1 MANELGGR
9 NDKYGNRYE
18 HNCIIDTIID
28 VVAEKITSFS
38 FEPLGEDEK
47 ATDILIV
54 EKDES
59 KKFVQCKERN
69 GNSNSWNFTG
79 LNKYKLLIKWKTHL
93 DRANNNIV
101 ALRSPLPFIELEDL
115 AKRARNTNENP
126 VDFYKYQIEN
136 SSMKESFNSYCRY
149 LELDYTKE
157 ENLSLA
163 INYLR
168 RTKVEIRPDED
179 LKNLLLDKIKF
190 YFIGDCDYIYNMLLD
205 WIINGNIMGNTI
217 DNLLL
222 DKFFKEKNITLRDL
236 SNDESNFSTLK
247 KLNQDY
253 KNAFIPINGEIIQ
266 RDVLQECIDK
276 ITDGDSIIIHGKAG
290 YGKSGITTSLINYLE
305 KNDILYL
312 AIKLDKKIPSK
323 NVESWSKELGFSLS
337 ISYCLNTFSKEKNCV
352 LILDQLDALRWTQS
366 HTKDACDVCYNLIEE
381 INRINIER
389 KKNISVVLVSRT
401 FDLEN
406 DNNINKI
413 INKDWA
419 KIRIDLL
426 NESDVKNIV
435 DDRYDSFNN
444 KLKTLLRIPSNLFIW
459 TKLKLNFNINEIYS
473 TGSLIEKWWE
483 NIEEEAR
490 NSSFESNDLLSV
502 RNIIF
507 EIMKKM
513 HQISIPK
520 IFLDVDSTILDFL
533 CSKEFIIKCNN
544 SISFSH
550 QSIFDYYSVKK
561 MIVEYCNGIEIA
573 KLLGPKDTQS
583 PIVRYQ
589 LQMFLE
595 ELYYCDIFKFKDAID
610 YVINCKDIRSYIKYV
625 AYEVLGLV
633 PELDTSLEQFILE
646 YIEKNDYFDVFIND
660 VFMGHEIFINLL
672 IKNKIFDSWF
682 KNLDKRDIVITL
694 IKSVND
700 SLSNEVVEFIKSN
713 LFINKETDLLL
724 YQCFPY
730 DIGSDSD
737 ELFDLR
743 LKIYTKYIEISDIYV
758 NLDELIKS
766 NEIRAIELVKFW
778 LKSTLKKK
786 RKLKYSYD
794 NSIEFSDETKVSG
807 DIEIINALLPLIPKY
822 YFESFEMHSWR
833 DENHNERNIERIA
846 ISLLKNAT
854 VNLINRDKT
863 QFWTVFEKYL
873 NKGLIIHNEMI
884 LYGLLNMPVSENNKV
899 LLYLFSNIDKNIF
912 EYTSGSEESITL
924 TKQIL
929 SKFII
934 NLERDEYYMVERAIL
949 DYKPSDI
956 LERCKRKIKILKERD
971 YPFYLSFWGDMQF
984 ELLKVIP
991 EGLLTIKAKNLLQ
1004 VLNRKFNT
1012 GKSHRFDNHYMKVC
1026 NVTSPIANKR
1036 ISDKSWLKI
1045 LSNSKIIDLRKTRE
1059 LISEST
1065 FVESN
1070 LYEFQSSF
1078 SISIQDDPE
1087 RFINLVINN
1096 KKIILQSFIDTL
1108 FSSLAYSN
1116 KVNEISIGLF
1126 ENMFFELSYKDSTLR
1141 SSCICEIISRKSDVS
1156 WSNNTINLMKN
1167 IFNDIKNN
1175 VIPIES
1181 IIGKDNDMDKAEKW
1195 ETYIINTP
1203 IGKFALALT
1212 HLLWERKELFL
1223 EFKDIIRFMI
1233 DSEDKCIKYSAL
1245 YILNPCLNIDKH
1257 WAIEN
1262 IVNLF
1267 KEPKNMGFRNA
1278 RDMLFFCYSNAEKCQ
1293 KQEIINI
1300 IMTALSI
1307 DSKHIKTVFAWLVVD
1322 LYVIFDEFHSYI
1334 DDLPNDEIILKE
1346 LLEMFILYLEDEEKK
1361 EIVKP
1366 IIIKMLELENINFN
1380 SYRIF
1385 NSKRINLEKDKEFL
1399 LQICTKKNAK
1409 KTVGAFVNFVNK
1421 EASSLL
1427 EYKEFIFELAD
1438 GCIDNYS
1445 SDNYDLSLDLEDLV
1459 GLIVKIFDEV
1469 CEDKNEMKVIK
1480 KCLDLWDKM
1489 FENHIGSIRKIS
1501 KDISN
1506 L

>member
-18 HNCIIDTIID
+18 HNCIIDAILD

-54 EKDES
+54 AKDGS

-69 GNSNSWNFTG
+69 GNSNSWNFAG
-79 LNKYKLLIKWKTHL
+79 LNKYKLLFKWKTHL

-101 ALRSPLPFIELEDL
+101 ALRSPLPFVELEDL

-126 VDFYKYQIEN
+126 LDFYKYQIEN
-136 SSMKESFNSYCRY
+136 SSMKTSFNNYCRY
-149 LELDYTKE
+149 LKLDYTKE

-190 YFIGDCDYIYNMLLD
+190 YFIGNCDDIYNIFLD
-205 WIINGNIMGNTI
+205 WIINGNIMGKTI

-222 DKFFKEKNITLRDL
+222 DKLFKEKNITLHDL

-266 RDVLQECIDK
+266 RDELQDCIDK
-276 ITDGDSIIIHGKAG
+276 ILVGDSIIIHGKAG
-290 YGKSGITTSLINYLE
+290 YGKSGITTALINYLE

-312 AIKLDKKIPSK
+312 AIKLDKKTPSN

-337 ISYCLNTFSKEKNCV
+337 ISYCLNAFSKEKNCV

-366 HTKDACDVCYNLIEE
+366 HTKDASDVCYNLIEE

-389 KKNISVVLVSRT
+389 EKNISVVLVSRT

-406 DNNINKI
+406 DNNINRI
-413 INKDWA
+413 INRDWA

-435 DDRYDSFNN
+435 GDRYDGFNN
-444 KLKTLLRIPSNLFIW
+444 KLKALLRIPSNLFIW

-483 NIEEEAR
+483 NIEEEGR
-490 NSSFESNDLLSV
+490 NIGFESNDLLV
-502 RNIIF
+502 ARNAIF
-507 EIMKKM
+507 ETMKKT

-561 MIVEYCNGIEIA
+561 MIIEYCNGTEIVE
-573 KLLGPKDTQS
+573 LLGPKDTQS

-595 ELYYCDIFKFKDAID
+595 ELYYCDILKFKDAID

-633 PELDTSLEQFILE
+633 PELDATLEQFILE
-646 YIEKNDYFDVFIND
+646 YIEKNDYFDTFVND
-660 VFMGHEIFINLL
+660 VFMGHEIFINIL
-672 IKNKIFDSWF
+672 IKNKIFDRWF
-682 KNLDKRDIVITL
+682 KDLDKRNIVITL
-694 IKSVND
+694 IRSIND
-700 SLSNEVVEFIKSN
+700 SLSNEAVKFIKSH

-724 YQCFPY
+724 YQCFPF
-730 DIGSDSD
+730 DIRNDSD
-737 ELFDLR
+737 ELFGLR
-743 LKIYTKYIEISDIYV
+743 LKMYTKYVDISDIYV
-758 NLDELIKS
+758 NLDELIKY
-766 NEIRAIELVKFW
+766 NEIRAIELIKFW
-778 LKSTLKKK
+778 LENISKKK
-786 RKLKYSYD
+786 RKLKYSFD
-794 NSIEFSDETKVSG
+794 NSIEFNDETKVSG
-807 DIEIINALLPLIPKY
+807 DIEIIGTLLPLIPKY
-822 YFESFEMHSWR
+822 YSESFEMHSWIA
-833 DENHNERNIERIA
+833 ENYNERNIERIA

-854 VNLINRDKT
+854 VNLINKDKK
-863 QFWTVFEKYL
+863 QFWTVFENYL
-873 NKGLIIHNEMI
+873 NKGFIIHNEII
-884 LYGLLNMPVSENNKV
+884 LYGLLNMPISESNKV

-912 EYTSGSEESITL
+912 EYTSGSKETISL

-929 SKFII
+929 SKYII
-934 NLERDEYYMVERAIL
+934 NLERDDYFMVESAIL
-949 DYKPSDI
+949 DYKPFDMI
-956 LERCKRKIKILKERD
+956 ERCKRKIEILKEKWEH
-971 YPFYLSFWGDMQF
+971 PFYLSFWGDLQF

-991 EGLLTIKAKNLLQ
+991 ENLLTIKAKNLLQ

-1012 GKSHRFDNHYMKVC
+1012 GKSYRFDNHYTKVC
-1026 NVTSPIANKR
+1026 NVTSPIGNKK

-1045 LSNSKIIDLRKTRE
+1045 LSNSKIIDLRKTKE

-1078 SISIQDDPE
+1078 SINIQDDPE
-1087 RFINLVINN
+1087 RFINLIINN
-1096 KKIILQSFIDTL
+1096 KKIILQPFIDTL

-1116 KVNEISIGLF
+1116 KVNEISIELF
-1126 ENMFFELSYKDSTLR
+1126 ENMFFELSYKDSAVR
-1141 SSCICEIISRKSDVS
+1141 ASCVCEIISRKSDVS
-1156 WSNNTINLMKN
+1156 WCNNTINLIKN

-1175 VIPIES
+1175 IIPIES
-1181 IIGKDNDMDKAEKW
+1181 IIGRDNNMDKAEKW

-1203 IGKFALALT
+1203 IGKFALALA
-1212 HLLWERKELFL
+1212 HLLWERKELLL
-1223 EFKDIIRFMI
+1223 EFKDIIQFMI

-1245 YILNPCLNIDKH
+1245 YILNPCLNIDRN

-1262 IVNLF
+1262 IVNIF
-1267 KEPKNMGFRNA
+1267 KDKKNMGFRNA
-1278 RDMLFFCYSNAEKCQ
+1278 RDMLFFCYSNAEKHR
-1293 KQEIINI
+1293 KEIKSI
-1300 IMTALSI
+1300 IMIALSI
-1307 DSKHIKTVFAWLVVD
+1307 DSKHIKTMYAWLIVD
-1322 LYVIFDEFHSYI
+1322 LYVVFDEFHSYI

-1346 LLEMFILYLEDEEKK
+1346 LLEMFIVYLEDEEKK

-1366 IIIKMLELENINFN
+1366 IILRMLEIENIRFN
-1380 SYRIF
+1380 PYRIF
-1385 NSKRINLEKDKEFL
+1385 NSKRINLEKDKDFL
-1399 LQICTKKNAK
+1399 LQICMKKNAK

-1421 EASSLL
+1421 EAISLL
-1427 EYKEFIFELAD
+1427 EYEEFIFELAD

-1445 SDNYDLSLDLEDLV
+1445 NDNYDLSLDLEDLV

-1469 CEDKNEMKVIK
+1469 YENKNEMEVIK

-1489 FENHIGSIRKIS
+1489 FENHIGSIRKMS

>member
-38 FEPLGEDEK
+38 FEPLGEDEQ
-47 ATDILIV
+47 ATDILII
-54 EKDES
+54 ENDGS

-69 GNSNSWNFTG
+69 GNSNSWNFEG
-79 LNKYKLLIKWKTHL
+79 LNRYHLLFKWKTHL
-93 DRANNNIV
+93 DRAENNIV

-126 VDFYKYQIEN
+126 LDFYKYQIEN
-136 SSMKESFNSYCRY
+136 SSMKTSFNEYCKSLR
-149 LELDYTKE
+149 LDYTDE
-157 ENLSLA
+157 SNLSQV

-168 RTKVEIRPDED
+168 RTKVEIRADED
-179 LKNLLLDKIKF
+179 LKNLLIDKIKL
-190 YFIGDCDYIYNMLLD
+190 YFIGNCDEIYNIFLD
-205 WIINGNIMGNTI
+205 WIINGDIMGNTI

-222 DKFFKEKNITLRDL
+222 DKFFKEKNIILRDL
-236 SNDESNFSTLK
+236 SNDESNFSVLK

-266 RDVLQECIDK
+266 RNVLQECIDK
-276 ITDGDSIIIHGKAG
+276 ITIGDSIIIHGKAG
-290 YGKSGITTSLINYLE
+290 YGKSGITTALINYLE

-312 AIKLDKKIPSK
+312 AIKLDKKTPSN

-337 ISYCLNTFSKEKNCV
+337 ISYCLSAFSREKNCV

-366 HTKDACDVCYNLIEE
+366 HTKDASDVCRNLVEE

-389 KKNISVVLVSRT
+389 EKNISVVLVSRT

-406 DNNINKI
+406 DNNINRI
-413 INKDWA
+413 VNKDWT

-426 NESDVKNIV
+426 NENDVKNLV
-435 DDRYDSFNN
+435 GDSYDSFNN
-444 KLKTLLRIPSNLFIW
+444 RLKTLLRIPSNLFIW
-459 TKLKLNFNINEIYS
+459 TKLKLDFNVNEIHS

-483 NIEEEAR
+483 NIEQDGR
-490 NSSFESNDLLSV
+490 NSGFESNNLLSA
-502 RNIIF
+502 RNTIL
-507 EIMKKM
+507 EAMKKT
-513 HQISIPK
+513 HQISIPT

-561 MIVEYCNGIEIA
+561 MINEYYNGTEIV
-573 KLLGPKDTQS
+573 KLLGSKDTQS

-595 ELYYCDIFKFKDAID
+595 ELYYYDTLKFKEAIE
-610 YVINCKDIRSYIKYV
+610 YIINCRDIRSYIKYV
-625 AYEVLGLV
+625 VYEVLGLV
-633 PELDTSLEQFILE
+633 SELDSILEQFILE
-646 YIEKNDYFDVFIND
+646 YIEKNDYFDTFIND
-660 VFMGHEIFINLL
+660 VFMGHEIFIDML
-672 IKNKIFDSWF
+672 IKNKIFDNWF
-682 KNLDKRDIVITL
+682 KNLDKRNIVITL
-694 IKSVND
+694 IRSIND
-700 SLSNEVVEFIKSN
+700 NLSNEVVKFIKNN

-730 DIGSDSD
+730 DIRSDSD

-743 LKIYTKYIEISDIYV
+743 LKIYTKYIEVSDIYV

-766 NEIRAIELVKFW
+766 NEIRAINLVEFW
-778 LKSTLKKK
+778 LKSTFKKK
-786 RKLKYSYD
+786 KKLKYSYD

-807 DIEIINALLPLIPKY
+807 DIEIISKLLPLIPKY
-822 YFESFEMHSWR
+822 YSESFEMHSWI
-833 DENHNERNIERIA
+833 DENYNERNIERIV

-854 VNLINRDKT
+854 VNLINRDKA

-873 NKGLIIHNEMI
+873 NKGLIIHNEII
-884 LYGLLNMPVSENNKV
+884 LYGLLNMTVSESNKI

-912 EYTSGSEESITL
+912 EYTSGSEESISL

-929 SKFII
+929 SKFIV
-934 NLERDEYYMVERAIL
+934 NLEYDEYLMVESAIL
-949 DYKPSDI
+949 NYKPSDMI
-956 LERCKRKIKILKERD
+956 ERCKRKIQILKERGY
-971 YPFYLSFWGDMQF
+971 YPFYLSFWGDLQF
-984 ELLKVIP
+984 ELLRVIP
-991 EGLLTIKAKNLLQ
+991 ENLLTRKAKNLLH

-1012 GKSHRFDNHYMKVC
+1012 GKSHKFDNHYMEVC
-1026 NVTSPIANKR
+1026 NVISPISNKK
-1036 ISDKSWLKI
+1036 ISDKSWVKI
-1045 LSNSKIIDLRKTRE
+1045 LSNSKIIDLKKSKE
-1059 LISEST
+1059 LVQEST

-1078 SISIQDDPE
+1078 SVNVQDDPE
-1087 RFINLVINN
+1087 RFINLVVKN
-1096 KKIILQSFIDTL
+1096 KKVILQPFIDTL

-1116 KVNEISIGLF
+1116 KVNEISIGLL
-1126 ENMFFELSYKDSTLR
+1126 ENMFFELSYKDSVVR
-1141 SSCICEIISRKSDVS
+1141 ASCICEIISRKSDVS
-1156 WSNNTINLMKN
+1156 WSNNTIDLLKS

-1175 VIPIES
+1175 IIPIES

-1203 IGKFALALT
+1203 VGKFALAFA
-1212 HLLWERKELFL
+1212 HLLWERKELLL
-1223 EFKDIIRFMI
+1223 EFKEIIQFMI
-1233 DSEDKCIKYSAL
+1233 DSDDKCIKYSVL
-1245 YILNPCLNIDKH
+1245 YILNPCLNIDKN

-1267 KEPKNMGFRNA
+1267 KDSKNMGFRNA
-1278 RDMLFFCYSNAEKCQ
+1278 RNMLFFCYSNTEKYR
-1293 KQEIINI
+1293 KEIVNI
-1300 IMTALSI
+1300 TMTAISI
-1307 DSKHIKTVFAWLVVD
+1307 DSKHIKTMFAWLVVD
-1322 LYVIFDEFHSYI
+1322 LYVNFDEFHSYI
-1334 DDLPNDEIILKE
+1334 DVLPNDEVILKG
-1346 LLEMFILYLEDEEKK
+1346 LLDMFIAYLEVEEKK
-1361 EIVKP
+1361 EMVKP
-1366 IIIKMLELENINFN
+1366 IIIRMLELENINFN

-1399 LQICTKKNAK
+1399 LQICMKKNAK
-1409 KTVGAFVNFVNK
+1409 KTVGAFVNYVNK
-1421 EASSLL
+1421 EAISLL
-1427 EYKEFIFELAD
+1427 DYKEFIFELAD

-1469 CEDKNEMKVIK
+1469 YEDKNEIKNIK

>member
-28 VVAEKITSFS
+28 VVAEKIASFS
-38 FEPLGEDEK
+38 FEPLGEDEQ

-54 EKDES
+54 ENDGS

-69 GNSNSWNFTG
+69 GNSNSWNFAG
-79 LNKYKLLIKWKTHL
+79 LNKYHLLSKWKTHL
-93 DRANNNIV
+93 DRVENNIV

-115 AKRARNTNENP
+115 AKRARNTNGKP
-126 VDFYKYQIEN
+126 FDFYKYQIEN
-136 SSMKESFNSYCRY
+136 SSMKTSFNEYCKP
-149 LELDYTKE
+149 LNLDCNDE
-157 ENLSLA
+157 SNLSQA

-168 RTKVEIRPDED
+168 RTKVEIRADED
-179 LKNLLLDKIKF
+179 LKNLLLDKIKL
-190 YFIGDCDYIYNMLLD
+190 YFIGNCDDIYNIFLD

-222 DKFFKEKNITLRDL
+222 DKFFKEKNIILRDL
-236 SNDESNFSTLK
+236 SNDESNFFALK

-253 KNAFIPINGEIIQ
+253 KNSFIPINGEIIQ

-276 ITDGDSIIIHGKAG
+276 ITVGDSIIIHGKAG
-290 YGKSGITTSLINYLE
+290 YGKSGITTALVNYLD
-305 KNDILYL
+305 KNNILYL
-312 AIKLDKKIPSK
+312 AIKLDKKTPSN
-323 NVESWSKELGFSLS
+323 NVESWSKELGFSLP
-337 ISYCLNTFSKEKNCV
+337 ISYCLNAFSREKNCV

-366 HTKDACDVCYNLIEE
+366 HTKDASDVCCNLIEE

-389 KKNISVVLVSRT
+389 EKNISVVLVSRT

-406 DNNINKI
+406 DNNINRI
-413 INKDWA
+413 VNKDWT

-435 DDRYDSFNN
+435 GDRYDSFNN
-444 KLKTLLRIPSNLFIW
+444 KLKTLLRIPSNLFFW
-459 TKLKLNFNINEIYS
+459 TKLKLDFNVNEIYS

-483 NIEEEAR
+483 NIEQEGR
-490 NSSFESNDLLSV
+490 NSGFESNNLLSA
-502 RNIIF
+502 RNTIL
-507 EIMKKM
+507 EAMKKT
-513 HQISIPK
+513 HQISIPI

-561 MIVEYCNGIEIA
+561 MINEYYSGTELVE
-573 KLLGPKDTQS
+573 LLGPKDTQS

-595 ELYYCDIFKFKDAID
+595 ELYYCDILKFKAAIE

-633 PELDTSLEQFILE
+633 SELDSTLEQFVLE
-646 YIEKNDYFDVFIND
+646 YIEKKDYFDTFIND
-660 VFMGHEIFINLL
+660 VFMGHEIFINML
-672 IKNKIFDSWF
+672 IKNKIFDNWF
-682 KNLDKRDIVITL
+682 KDLDKRNIVITL
-694 IKSVND
+694 IRSIND
-700 SLSNEVVEFIKSN
+700 NLSNEIVDFIKSN
-713 LFINKETDLLL
+713 LFIDKETDLLL

-730 DIGSDSD
+730 DIKNDSD

-743 LKIYTKYIEISDIYV
+743 LKIYTKYIETSDIYV
-758 NLDELIKS
+758 NLDKLIKS
-766 NEIRAIELVKFW
+766 NETRAIELVEFW

-786 RKLKYSYD
+786 KKLKYSYD
-794 NSIEFSDETKVSG
+794 NSIEFSDRTKVSG
-807 DIEIINALLPLIPKY
+807 DIEIINALLPLIPNY
-822 YFESFEMHSWR
+822 YFESYEIYSWR
-833 DENHNERNIERIA
+833 EEKYNERSIERIA

-873 NKGLIIHNEMI
+873 NKGLIIHNEII

-899 LLYLFSNIDKNIF
+899 LLYLFSDIDKNIF
-912 EYTSGSEESITL
+912 EYTSGSNESISL
-924 TKQIL
+924 IKQIL
-929 SKFII
+929 SKYII
-934 NLERDEYYMVERAIL
+934 NLEHDDYLMVESAIL
-949 DYKPSDI
+949 DYKPSDMI
-956 LERCKRKIKILKERD
+956 ERCKRKIQILKEKRD
-971 YPFYLSFWGDMQF
+971 HPFYLSFWGDLQF

-991 EGLLTIKAKNLLQ
+991 EYLLTSKAKNLLQ

-1012 GKSHRFDNHYMKVC
+1012 GKSNRFDNHYTMVC
-1026 NVTSPIANKR
+1026 NVTSPISNKK

-1045 LSNSKIIDLRKTRE
+1045 LSNSKIIDLRKTKE
-1059 LISEST
+1059 LEST
-1065 FVESN
+1065 FIESN

-1078 SISIQDDPE
+1078 SVNVQDDPE
-1087 RFINLVINN
+1087 RFINLVVIN
-1096 KKIILQSFIDTL
+1096 KKVILQPFIDTL
-1108 FSSLAYSN
+1108 FSSLTYSN
-1116 KVNEISIGLF
+1116 KINEISIGLF
-1126 ENMFFELSYKDSTLR
+1126 ENMFFGLNYKDSIVR
-1141 SSCICEIISRKSDVS
+1141 ASCICEIISRKSDVS
-1156 WSNNTINLMKN
+1156 WSNNTIDLLKG

-1175 VIPIES
+1175 KIPIES
-1181 IIGKDNDMDKAEKW
+1181 IIGKDNDMDKAEEW
-1195 ETYIINTP
+1195 ETYIINIP
-1203 IGKFALALT
+1203 IGKFALALA
-1212 HLLWERKELFL
+1212 HLLWERKELLL
-1223 EFKDIIRFMI
+1223 EFKEIIQFMI
-1233 DSEDKCIKYSAL
+1233 DSDDKCIKYSVL
-1245 YILNPCLNIDKH
+1245 YILNPCLNIDKT

-1267 KEPKNMGFRNA
+1267 KSPQNLGFRNA
-1278 RDMLFFCYSNAEKCQ
+1278 RDMLFFCYSNTEKYR
-1293 KQEIINI
+1293 KEIVNI
-1300 IMTALSI
+1300 TMTAVSTN
-1307 DSKHIKTVFAWLVVD
+1307 SKHIKTMFAWLIVD

-1346 LLEMFILYLEDEEKK
+1346 LLEMFIAYLEDEEKK
-1361 EIVKP
+1361 EIVNP
-1366 IIIKMLELENINFN
+1366 IIIRILELENINFN

-1399 LQICTKKNAK
+1399 LQICTQKNVKKI
-1409 KTVGAFVNFVNK
+1409 VGAFVNFINK
-1421 EASSLL
+1421 EAISLL
-1427 EYKEFIFELAD
+1427 DYKEFILQLAD
-1438 GCIDNYS
+1438 ECIDNYS
-1445 SDNYDLSLDLEDLV
+1445 SDNYDLCLDLEDLV

-1469 CEDKNEMKVIK
+1469 YEDKNEMKVIK

>member
-54 EKDES
+54 EKDGS

-69 GNSNSWNFTG
+69 GNSNSWDFAG
-79 LNKYKLLIKWKTHL
+79 LNKYKLLFRWKTHL
-93 DRANNNIV
+93 DRAENNIV

-115 AKRARNTNENP
+115 AKRARNTNGNP
-126 VDFYKYQIEN
+126 LDFYKYQIEN
-136 SSMKESFNSYCRY
+136 SSMKSSFNDYCKSLKLDY
-149 LELDYTKE
+149 NDELD
-157 ENLSLA
+157 LSQA

-168 RTKVEIRPDED
+168 RTKVEIRADED
-179 LKNLLLDKIKF
+179 LKNLLLDKIKL
-190 YFIGDCDYIYNMLLD
+190 YFIGNCDGIYNTFLD

-222 DKFFKEKNITLRDL
+222 DKFFKEKNIILRDL
-236 SNDESNFSTLK
+236 SNDESNFSALK

-276 ITDGDSIIIHGKAG
+276 ITNGDSIIIHGKAG
-290 YGKSGITTSLINYLE
+290 YGKSGITTALVNYLD

-312 AIKLDKKIPSK
+312 AIKLDKKIPSN
-323 NVESWSKELGFSLS
+323 NVESWSKELGFSLP
-337 ISYCLNTFSKEKNCV
+337 ISYCLNAFSREKNCV

-366 HTKDACDVCYNLIEE
+366 HTKDASDVCCNLIEE
-381 INRINIER
+381 INHINIER

-406 DNNINKI
+406 DNNINRI
-413 INKDWA
+413 ANKDWA

-426 NESDVKNIV
+426 NDSDVKNIV
-435 DDRYDSFNN
+435 GEMYDDFNN

-473 TGSLIEKWWE
+473 TGSLIEKWWK
-483 NIEEEAR
+483 NIEEEGR
-490 NSSFESNDLLSV
+490 NCGFESNDLLSA
-502 RNIIF
+502 RNTIF
-507 EIMKKM
+507 EKMKKI
-513 HQISIPK
+513 HLISIPK
-520 IFLDVDSTILDFL
+520 IFLDVDNTILDFL

-561 MIVEYCNGIEIA
+561 MINEYYNGTELVD
-573 KLLGPKDTQS
+573 LLGPKDTQS

-595 ELYYCDIFKFKDAID
+595 ELYYCDNLKFKDAIE
-610 YVINCKDIRSYIKYV
+610 YVINSKDIRSYIKYV

-633 PELDTSLEQFILE
+633 SELDSILEQFILE
-646 YIEKNDYFDVFIND
+646 YIEKNDYFDTFIND
-660 VFMGHEIFINLL
+660 VFMGHEIFIDML
-672 IKNKIFDSWF
+672 IKNKIFDNWF
-682 KNLDKRDIVITL
+682 KDLDKRNIVIAL
-694 IKSVND
+694 IRSIND
-700 SLSNEVVEFIKSN
+700 NLSNEVVKFIKNN

-730 DIGSDSD
+730 DIRSDSD

-743 LKIYTKYIEISDIYV
+743 LKIYTKYIEVSDIYV

-766 NEIRAIELVKFW
+766 NEIRAINLVEFW
-778 LKSTLKKK
+778 LKSTFKKK

-807 DIEIINALLPLIPKY
+807 DIEIISALLPLIPKY
-822 YFESFEMHSWR
+822 YSESFEMYSWR
-833 DENHNERNIERIA
+833 EENHNERNIERIA
-846 ISLLKNAT
+846 ISLLKNAI
-854 VNLINRDKT
+854 VNLVNRDKA
-863 QFWTVFEKYL
+863 QFWTVFKKYL
-873 NKGLIIHNEMI
+873 NKGLIIHNEII
-884 LYGLLNMPVSENNKV
+884 LYGLLNMPVSENDKV
-899 LLYLFSNIDKNIF
+899 LLYLFSDIDKNIF

-929 SKFII
+929 SQYII
-934 NLERDEYYMVERAIL
+934 NLERDDYFMVESAIL
-949 DYKPSDI
+949 DYKPPDMI
-956 LERCKRKIKILKERD
+956 ERCKRKIQILKERD
-971 YPFYLSFWGDMQF
+971 HPFYLSFWGDLQF

-991 EGLLTIKAKNLLQ
+991 EYLLTSKAKNLLQ

-1012 GKSHRFDNHYMKVC
+1012 GKSHRFDNHYTRVC
-1026 NVTSPIANKR
+1026 NVTSPISNKK

-1045 LSNSKIIDLRKTRE
+1045 LSNSKIIDLRKTKE

-1065 FVESN
+1065 FIESN

-1078 SISIQDDPE
+1078 SINIQDDPE
-1087 RFINLVINN
+1087 RFIDLVVKN
-1096 KKIILQSFIDTL
+1096 KKVILQPFIDTL

-1116 KVNEISIGLF
+1116 KVNEISIGLL
-1126 ENMFFELSYKDSTLR
+1126 ENMFFELSYKDSVVR
-1141 SSCICEIISRKSDVS
+1141 ASCICEIISRKSDVY
-1156 WSNNTINLMKN
+1156 WSNNTIDLLKR

-1175 VIPIES
+1175 VISIES
-1181 IIGKDNDMDKAEKW
+1181 IISKDNDMDKAEKW
-1195 ETYIINTP
+1195 ETYIINTL
-1203 IGKFALALT
+1203 IGKFALALA

-1223 EFKDIIRFMI
+1223 EFKEIIQFMI
-1233 DSEDKCIKYSAL
+1233 DSEDKCIKYSVL
-1245 YILNPCLNIDKH
+1245 YILNPCLNIDKN

-1262 IVNLF
+1262 IVYLF
-1267 KEPKNMGFRNA
+1267 KDPQNIGFRNA
-1278 RDMLFFCYSNAEKCQ
+1278 RDMLFFCYSNAEIYRK
-1293 KQEIINI
+1293 EIVNI
-1300 IMTALSI
+1300 TMTAI
-1307 DSKHIKTVFAWLVVD
+1307 FINSKHIKTMFAWLIVD

-1334 DDLPNDEIILKE
+1334 DDLPNDETILKE
-1346 LLEMFILYLEDEEKK
+1346 LLEMFIAYLENEEKK

-1366 IIIKMLELENINFN
+1366 IIIRMLEFENISFN

-1399 LQICTKKNAK
+1399 LQICMKKNSK
-1409 KTVGAFVNFVNK
+1409 KTVGAFVNYVNK
-1421 EASSLL
+1421 EAISLL
-1427 EYKEFIFELAD
+1427 DYKEFIFELAD

-1469 CEDKNEMKVIK
+1469 YENKSEIKVIK